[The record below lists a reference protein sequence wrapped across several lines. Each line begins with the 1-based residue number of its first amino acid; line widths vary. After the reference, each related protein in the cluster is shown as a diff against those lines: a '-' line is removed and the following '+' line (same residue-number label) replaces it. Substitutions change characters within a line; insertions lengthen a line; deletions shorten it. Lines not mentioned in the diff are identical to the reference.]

1 MCIRSIALSLPHRS
15 TIILEND
22 DDEFLVLPN
31 PNVTLASIAA
41 AFRLHGLCMT
51 QIAWRIFGDDGH
63 VCQVCP

>member
-1 MCIRSIALSLPHRS
+1 
-15 TIILEND
+15 LEND